1 MLLRWYYN
9 NWRSNDV
16 LLHAILG
23 TSVIRGKTESHLMN
37 RTQEEDN
44 TMMIQKRDE
53 EKFSGLT

>member
-16 LLHAILG
+16 LLRAILG
-23 TSVIRGKTESHLMN
+23 TSVIRGKTEGHLMN